1 MASNSRAHAMNLPA
15 AFSIW
20 AIVVALAA
28 VAGAR
33 LHLGGTRFLCSF
45 CVAAALFAFEFI
57 LAAPRAMAGAQSF
70 LGGHGRALAPLFPL
84 FAVLVYGI
92 AVNGNLK
99 FILAGAA
106 YAIIPALL
114 LASSAGK
121 APGTWQDYATA
132 IFIWIAIWL
141 PPPYRLL
148 YRIFPYPHEL
158 QHTLSIVMA
167 LSTAV
172 AAFLLVRRLEGV
184 GYAVEWRRGFGS
196 NIAIHFVFFA
206 LIAIPLGMKM
216 GFLRYAPSFSISQPF
231 TALGILFFTAWPEE
245 FLFRG
250 VLQNALTRSLGNKW
264 AGLAVAS
271 VIFGFSHIL
280 HAPALNWKYVLL
292 AFIAGLFYGHAWMKS
307 GSLIPGVLVHALVDA
322 SWHILFR

>member
-1 MASNSRAHAMNLPA
+1 MTLPVA
-15 AFSIW
+15 LTVW
-20 AIVVALAA
+20 VIVVALAA
-28 VAGAR
+28 IAGAG
-33 LHLGGTRFLCSF
+33 LHLGGTRYTCAL
-45 CVAAALFAFEFI
+45 CVAATLFAFEFF
-57 LAAPRAMAGAQSF
+57 LAAPGVMASAQSF
-70 LGGHGRALAPLFPL
+70 LDGHGRALAPLFPL

-92 AVNGNLK
+92 AVNGDLK

-106 YAIIPALL
+106 YAVIPALL
-114 LASSAGK
+114 LASCAGK
-121 APGTWQDYATA
+121 APGAWQDYATA

-184 GYAVEWRRGFGS
+184 GYAVEWRRGFGP
-196 NIAIHFVFFA
+196 NFAIHFILFA
-206 LIAIPLGMKM
+206 LIAIPLGMRM
-216 GFLRYAPSFSISQPF
+216 GFLRYAPSFRASELF

-264 AGLAVAS
+264 AGLIAAS

-280 HAPALNWKYVLL
+280 HAPVPNWKYVLL
-292 AFIAGLFYGHAWMKS
+292 ACIAGLFYGHAWMKS

-322 SWHILFR
+322 SWHVLFR

>member
-1 MASNSRAHAMNLPA
+1 MTLPV
-15 AFSIW
+15 AFSVW

-28 VAGAR
+28 IAGAR
-33 LHLGGTRFLCSF
+33 LHLGGTHYTCAL
-45 CVAAALFAFEFI
+45 CVAAALFAFEFF
-57 LAAPRAMAGAQSF
+57 LAAPGVMASAQSF

-84 FAVLVYGI
+84 FALLVYGI
-92 AVNGNLK
+92 AVNGDLK

-106 YAIIPALL
+106 YSVIPALL
-114 LASSAGK
+114 LASCAGK
-121 APGTWQDYATA
+121 APGAWQDYATA
-132 IFIWIAIWL
+132 ILIWIAIWL

-172 AAFLLVRRLEGV
+172 AAFLLVRRMEGV
-184 GYAVEWRRGFGS
+184 GYSVEWRRGFGP
-196 NIAIHFVFFA
+196 NFAIHFVVFA
-206 LIAIPLGMKM
+206 LIAISLGMKM
-216 GFLRYAPSFSISQPF
+216 GFLRYAPAFHATDPLI
-231 TALGILFFTAWPEE
+231 ALGILFFTAWPEE

-264 AGLAVAS
+264 AGLIIAS

-280 HAPALNWKYVLL
+280 HAPAPNWKYVLL
-292 AFIAGLFYGHAWMKS
+292 ACIAGLFYGHAWMKS

-322 SWHILFR
+322 SWHVFFR